1 MKKKPAI
8 QPPPSAATSAPDAAA
23 VATALEAWF
32 LANGRDYPWRRTA
45 DPYAI
50 LVSEVMLQQTQIT
63 TVLDRGYYTRW
74 LRRFPGFATLAA
86 ASEADVLKAW
96 EGLGYY
102 RRARHL
108 QKLAQVVM
116 RDHGGLFPRDVEQ
129 IRALPGIGPYTA
141 GAIASFAYDDA
152 RPIVD
157 GNVARVLSRLFD
169 DATPIDS
176 TAGKKALWERAA
188 SLVKAAASPRVF
200 NSALMEL
207 GQALCRAASPQCIV
221 CPVRP
226 HCTTRRPDELPVKE
240 KITTL
245 TDVAERVFFSRTAD
259 GILLEQETGSR
270 RTGLWKLPAL
280 PEADT
285 IPASPPVLHKTS
297 YGITRYRVTL
307 WIHEPPESKSWPPAH
322 RRFSIADLAHVPM
335 PSPYRKAL
343 EAVMKLQNLALE

>member
-1 MKKKPAI
+1 M
-8 QPPPSAATSAPDAAA
+8 A
-23 VATALEAWF
+23 VASALEAWF
-32 LANGRDYPWRRTA
+32 HANGRDYPWRRTT

-50 LVSEVMLQQTQIT
+50 LVSEIMLQQTQIT

-74 LRRFPGFATLAA
+74 LQRFPDFATLAA
-86 ASEADVLKAW
+86 ASEADVLKSW

-108 QKLAQVVM
+108 QKLAQVIM
-116 RDHGGLFPRDVEQ
+116 CDHGGIFPRDAEQ

-152 RPIVD
+152 QPIVD

-176 TAGKKALWERAA
+176 TAGKKVLWDRATA
-188 SLVKAAASPRVF
+188 FVKAAASPRIF

-207 GQALCRAASPQCIV
+207 GQTLCRTASPQCII
-221 CPVRP
+221 CPVRD

-240 KITTL
+240 KTTTI
-245 TDVAERVFFSRTAD
+245 TDVTERVFFSRTAD
-259 GILLEQETGSR
+259 GILLEQETGNR

-280 PEADT
+280 PDAAAE
-285 IPASPPVLHKTS
+285 SSPVLHQTS

-307 WIHEPPESKSWPPAH
+307 WIHEPPKAESWPTTH
-322 RRFSIADLAHVPM
+322 RRFSSADLAHVPM

-343 EAVMKLQNLALE
+343 EAVMKKAANVEH